1 MKYLLMIVLILN
13 ESELEPVHSIT
24 IQSVAAIRKPMGIL
38 VLLTLQDLNPG
49 LPELVSKK
57 GDQFDRLSKIILL

>member
-1 MKYLLMIVLILN
+1 
-13 ESELEPVHSIT
+13 
-24 IQSVAAIRKPMGIL
+24 MGIL

-57 GDQFDRLSKIILL
+57 GDQFDRLSNIILL